1 MRPRQSNLS
10 EETYIDRFKQLF
22 KDCYSEGDF
31 KARMREIYKGENPES
46 LTDEERN
53 TFILKYLHPEKSER
67 EIEREAQ
74 DIVESERELF
84 ESLEDFS
91 KEIEQIE
98 LPEIDIDIPELD
110 FDFEDYDFK
119 LPEIEIDSTKL
130 DKILE
135 DYEEGEE
142 TL

>member
-1 MRPRQSNLS
+1 MRPRQNNLS
-10 EETYIDRFKQLF
+10 EETYIERFKQLF
-22 KDCYSEGDF
+22 KDCYSKEDF
-31 KARMREIYKGENPES
+31 ETRMKEIYKGENPET

-53 TFILKYLHPEKSER
+53 TFILRYLHPERSER
-67 EIEREAQ
+67 EIRKQAQ

-84 ESLEDFS
+84 ESIEDFS
-91 KEIEQIE
+91 EEINKIE
-98 LPEIDIDIPELD
+98 LPEMNIDIPELD
-110 FDFEDYDFK
+110 FDFEDYDFE
-119 LPEIEIDSTKL
+119 LPEIEIDSTNL

>member
-1 MRPRQSNLS
+1 MRPRQNNLS
-10 EETYIDRFKQLF
+10 EETYIERFKELF

-31 KARMREIYKGENPES
+31 KARMKEIYKGENPES

-53 TFILKYLHPEKSER
+53 TFILQYLHPEKSER
-67 EIEREAQ
+67 EIRKEAQ

-84 ESLEDFS
+84 ESIEDFS

-110 FDFEDYDFK
+110 FEDFDFDF
-119 LPEIEIDSTKL
+119 PEMKIDSTNL
-130 DKILE
+130 DNIFE

>member
-1 MRPRQSNLS
+1 MRPRQNNLS
-10 EETYIDRFKQLF
+10 EETYIERFKELF

-31 KARMREIYKGENPES
+31 KARMKEIYKGENPES

-53 TFILKYLHPEKSER
+53 TFILQYLHTEKSER
-67 EIEREAQ
+67 EIRKEAQ

-84 ESLEDFS
+84 ESIEDFS

-110 FDFEDYDFK
+110 FEDFDFDF
-119 LPEIEIDSTKL
+119 PEMKIDSTNL
-130 DKILE
+130 DNIFE
-135 DYEEGEE
+135 DYEEGEK

>member
-1 MRPRQSNLS
+1 MRPRQNNLS
-10 EETYIDRFKQLF
+10 EETYIERFKELF

-31 KARMREIYKGENPES
+31 KARMKEIYKGENPES

-53 TFILKYLHPEKSER
+53 TFILQYLHPEKSER
-67 EIEREAQ
+67 EIRKEAQ

-84 ESLEDFS
+84 ESIEDFS

-110 FDFEDYDFK
+110 FEDFDFDF
-119 LPEIEIDSTKL
+119 PEMKIDSTNL
-130 DKILE
+130 DNIFE
-135 DYEEGEE
+135 DYEEGEK

>member
-1 MRPRQSNLS
+1 MRPRKNNLS

-31 KARMREIYKGENPES
+31 KARMKEIYKGENPEEM
-46 LTDEERN
+46 TDEDRN
-53 TFILKYLHPEKSER
+53 TFILQYLHPEKSER
-67 EIEREAQ
+67 EIRKEAQ

-84 ESLEDFS
+84 ESIEDFS
-91 KEIEQIE
+91 EEINEIE
-98 LPEIDIDIPELD
+98 LPDLNIDIPELD
-110 FDFEDYDFK
+110 FDSEEFDFDF
-119 LPEIEIDSTKL
+119 PEMEIDSTNL

-135 DYEEGEE
+135 EGEK